1 MRLWSI
7 HPRYL
12 DSQGLVA
19 LWREALL
26 ARAVLRGLTRGYRHH
41 PQLLR
46 FRAHPAPRAAISTYL
61 RCVYEEAGR
70 RGYAFDGSKI
80 GTGRTTVAIPVN
92 AGQLAHEWRH
102 LLRKLAR
109 RSPALGR
116 RWRALERPQAHPLM
130 RRRGGPVE
138 HWERDQGPGRRP
150 GAGRRRAAR

>member
-12 DSQGLVA
+12 DSQGLTA

-61 RCVYEEAGR
+61 RCIHEEAGR
-70 RGYAFDGSKI
+70 RGYAFDGRKI
-80 GTGRTTVAIPVN
+80 GARRTTVLIPVN

-102 LLRKLAR
+102 LMRKLAR
-109 RSPALGR
+109 RSPGLKR
-116 RWRALERPQAHPLM
+116 QWRPIARPQVHPLM

-138 HWERDQGPGRRP
+138 HWERANGPGRRP
-150 GAGRRRAAR
+150 GAGKHRSAR